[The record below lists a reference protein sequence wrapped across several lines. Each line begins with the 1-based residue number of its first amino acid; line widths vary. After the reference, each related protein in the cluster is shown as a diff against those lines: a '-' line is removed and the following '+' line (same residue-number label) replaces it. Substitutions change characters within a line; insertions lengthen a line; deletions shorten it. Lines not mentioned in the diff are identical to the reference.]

1 MCIFDD
7 DTDDA
12 SDIPVEIL
20 SVHFMIYIRSTQVT
34 KKNNHN
40 VCRNIHMHKPTKK
53 SQDQV
58 VVIHELFYNHHGFY
72 YYFSNFE
79 KYN

>member
-20 SVHFMIYIRSTQVT
+20 SVYFMIYIRSTQVT

-40 VCRNIHMHKPTKK
+40 VCRNIHITHA
-53 SQDQV
+53 
-58 VVIHELFYNHHGFY
+58 
-72 YYFSNFE
+72 
-79 KYN
+79 